1 MSERVTDR
9 ATRRPGRERHP
20 NSPCQ
25 ERWGGPTALAATLA
39 SPTLRRPP
47 SVRGGLPLSR
57 TTAAKLLVVDDE
69 ELYRRAL
76 ERILTRAGHEVL
88 QAGDATEAL
97 AIISSTNLD
106 LVLCDLKM
114 PGINGL
120 ELIRQTRELEPDL
133 PCILIT
139 GHGSPGASVEALDA
153 GAFWYLEKPFEQ
165 ANLDVIRGLVKQAI
179 AHGRLHAENR
189 ALHGQLR
196 AKYKFESIV
205 GKSAA
210 LRGVLETVEKVA
222 DTDSTVLIT
231 GASGTGKE
239 LVARALHYNGRRAT
253 RALVTVNC
261 GAIPEDLLE
270 SELFGHLKG
279 SFTSAVG
286 NREGRFAA
294 AHGGTIF
301 LDEIGD
307 MSPALQVKL
316 LRVLQERE
324 VVRLGSRT
332 GVPIDVRV
340 VAATNVDLQQAVA
353 NGQFRGDL
361 FYRLNVVQLAVPT
374 LRERPG
380 DILPLARH
388 FFDDYRSR
396 LGYGPR
402 SIDPRAER
410 RLEAHGWPGNIRELE
425 NVIHHALLVS
435 RHDSLQEADLHIA
448 SPGVPAAAVR
458 APEQEPDPAAGAQAA
473 LERALRDLFD
483 EDHGNL
489 FERIEDTVMRVA
501 FEFSHRNQIQAARLL
516 GISRNV
522 LRARLIRAKEIA
534 AVK

>member
-316 LRVLQERE
+316 LRVLQERSFE
-324 VVRLGSRT
+324 PVGSSKT
-332 GVPIDVRV
+332 QCVDVRV
-340 VAATNVDLQQAVA
+340 IAATNQDLEKLIEEKRFREDLYYRLHVLPIRVPPLSERTDDIPLLVHHFIDVA
-353 NGQFRGDL
+353 NQDRG
-361 FYRLNVVQLAVPT
+361 T
-374 LRERPG
+374 
-380 DILPLARH
+380 
-388 FFDDYRSR
+388 
-396 LGYGPR
+396 
-402 SIDPRAER
+402 SIDGITDAAMEQLVRYE
-410 RLEAHGWPGNIRELE
+410 WPGNVRQLE
-425 NVIHHALLVS
+425 NMIERMAILQRAGDIDVDQLPPEVANARMTEAIAPRVPPDGLSFNTVVDQVETDMIMQALGQTHWNKN
-435 RHDSLQEADLHIA
+435 RAA
-448 SPGVPAAAVR
+448 S
-458 APEQEPDPAAGAQAA
+458 
-473 LERALRDLFD
+473 
-483 EDHGNL
+483 
-489 FERIEDTVMRVA
+489 
-501 FEFSHRNQIQAARLL
+501 LL
-516 GISRNV
+516 GLNRTTLLEKIKKKG
-522 LRARLIRAKEIA
+522 LRRTET
-534 AVK
+534 